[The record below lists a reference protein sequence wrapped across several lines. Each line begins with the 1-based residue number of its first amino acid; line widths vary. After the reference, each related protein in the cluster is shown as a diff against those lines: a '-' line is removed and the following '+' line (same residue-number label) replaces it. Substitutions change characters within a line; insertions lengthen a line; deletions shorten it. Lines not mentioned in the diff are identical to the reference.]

1 MIAIIDYEAGNLT
14 SVERA
19 LVHLGVPCRV
29 TADAGEIRAADR
41 VVFPGVGAAAAAM
54 GVLRARG
61 LDAVIRDVIGQKKP
75 FLGIC
80 LGAQIMLDHSEE
92 DGGTECLGII
102 PGNVR
107 RFAHEGKGFKIPH
120 MGWNDIRVRRSH
132 PILEGIGDEDRFY
145 FVHSY
150 YLETTDAHDCVA
162 MTDYGV
168 PFVSVMGRG
177 AVFAVQFHP
186 EKSGPQGLRI
196 LKNFA
201 AWKGEA

>member
-19 LVHLGVPCRV
+19 LTHLGVPCRV

-54 GVLRARG
+54 GALRARG
-61 LDAVIRDVIGQKKP
+61 LDTVIRDVIGQKKP

-80 LGAQIMLDHSEE
+80 LGAQVMLDRSEE
-92 DGGTECLGII
+92 DGGTACLGII
-102 PGNVR
+102 PGDVR
-107 RFAHEGKGFKIPH
+107 RFAHEGEGFKVPH
-120 MGWNDIRVRRSH
+120 MGWNDIAVCRSH
-132 PILEGIGDEDRFY
+132 PVLEGIVGADRFY

-150 YLETTDAHDCVA
+150 YLDTADPGDCIA
-162 MTDYGV
+162 RTDYGF
-168 PFVSVMGRG
+168 PFVSVMGRES
-177 AVFAVQFHP
+177 VFAVQFHP
-186 EKSGPQGLRI
+186 EKSGPPGLRI

-201 AWKGEA
+201 SWKGGL

>member
-19 LVHLGVPCRV
+19 LAHLGVACRV

-54 GVLRARG
+54 EVLRNSG
-61 LDAVIRDVIGQKKP
+61 LHNVIGDVIEQKKP

-80 LGAQIMLDHSEE
+80 LGAQVMLDCSEE
-92 DGGTECLGII
+92 DGGTDCLGII

-107 RFAHEGKGFKIPH
+107 RFAHEGEGFKVPH
-120 MGWNDIRVRRSH
+120 MGWNDIAVCRAH
-132 PILEGIGDEDRFY
+132 PVLKGIIPSDRFY

-150 YLETTDAHDCVA
+150 YLDTADAGNCIA
-162 MTDYGV
+162 RTEYGF

-177 AVFAVQFHP
+177 SVFACQFHP
-186 EKSGPQGLRI
+186 EKSGPPGLRI

-201 AWKGEA
+201 AWKGEP